1 MKAVRSC
8 WIAALLV
15 SGTWRAAA
23 AVVPAPVFS
32 GGAAYLNADF
42 NGDGR
47 LDTAVVDLESG
58 TYLIGYGQAGGGL
71 QWTSSRPGG
80 VAGVTGV
87 SAGRVLDPAHDVLV
101 LAGPDANRVLVIPSQ
116 DPVVNGVPREVFVG
130 GVGPAH
136 VAALDIGGAGN
147 TAHHDLY
154 VLTALNNPPS
164 TRRRALVRSTG
175 AAFSILGEAAEAAEV
190 LRAQPARLKTGVADV
205 LGLLVATPG
214 AGDEFRLVSLTT
226 GAPVNLATAT
236 GVPDAAQVLNH
247 RFSPAALFDFVF
259 HAAGAH
265 SIHHRRVTEP
275 VPGTFNL
282 SAGAN
287 FALGFNAEAL
297 FVIPTATGGRLLALR
312 NGGATAV
319 ILNFD
324 GASAPTLFQAFA
336 APAGERFVGA
346 VATAD
351 GLVVFSGPEGPPQ
364 RFHRYTDTGG
374 TYTLAES
381 GALDQLSRHAGGA
394 NIFLFQFEPFVSP
407 APNLVQRLAA
417 GDWTAKPV
425 IGGAPPQITVD
436 VWTFQGV
443 GPGLRNPTPR
453 TVAPVP
459 PPAAFGLANQYQEAI
474 SVFSFLPPSGDEVA
488 EVTISPPPGPQS
500 GAVQVTLTTWLAG
513 ATIFYRTDPAAA
525 WTPYTAPFPLYFDTT
540 VSYYAQQGGGSH
552 RKSPVRHATYTFPA
566 DRWTLDSDHDGV
578 PDFVELGLDANG
590 NGTPDYR
597 ELGTGLDPVTSGKDA
612 DGDGF
617 NDLEEI
623 VAGTNP
629 YLASSKPAGPR
640 LDDGSGFDLY
650 VTPRPLDGTLPGP
663 ALAQTGVAV
672 RAFTLA
678 GDLLGSALTA
688 NLAHPGVLNPAA
700 RLQNLGVDDRQRLL
714 SLVTDPHFPIQTAAA
729 EKNLGRE
736 LLALEPIPSQDAGLD
751 VNFTPGPGTPAALAT
766 AWRAAAQAAAAA
778 RMRTRLITAIGPQ
791 DTLAALLTERKLELL
806 LQARGLDP
814 TNQLTLFPARAGD
827 VDRYFPGVADL
838 LALEQEAAG
847 QPAHRLVSV
856 QQGLLTALAGA
867 GANLASLRALANDVY
882 RLSSLSNNAAPG
894 QYALPVEVLRQF
906 LRHGTMPSNYLA
918 ATTLTPAQRAAA
930 SNAVVE
936 LMALD
941 FARPKVNL
949 NLTVLPAPMPEGCTV
964 LSDGAQ
970 TWSLQFAGGAPYLF
984 PDFDLLPGTMVAAI
998 GYADVAATGCADRG
1012 LEVIAAA
1019 VTHVPPVTIL
1029 DADGDLLPDNFEGAF
1044 FGGLA
1049 EGPYGD
1055 KDGDGYSNLQEF
1067 LDGTDPNDKA
1077 IKGAGPPVAFLPP
1090 SISLQLKANGQL
1102 SLTWKLPAAYA
1113 DRFVVGIESTPA
1125 LGAPFQPEGYS
1136 GHYLGGDTFEAELV
1150 PPATGSRFFRFF
1162 LRLR

>member
-15 SGTWRAAA
+15 SGAWRAAA
-23 AVVPAPVFS
+23 AVPAPVIS

-47 LDTAVVDLESG
+47 LDAAVVDLESG
-58 TYLIGYGQAGGGL
+58 AYLIGYGQAGGGL

-87 SAGRVLDPAHDVLV
+87 SAGPVLDSARDALV
-101 LAGPDANRVLVIPSQ
+101 LAGPDANRVLVLPAEDPS
-116 DPVVNGVPREVFVG
+116 VNGVPREVFVG
-130 GVGPAH
+130 GIGPAH

-164 TRRRALVRSTG
+164 PRRRALVRSTG
-175 AAFSILGEAAEAAEV
+175 ATFSILGEAAEAAEV
-190 LRAQPARLKTGVADV
+190 LHAQPARLKTGVADV

-226 GAPVNLATAT
+226 GAPVNLTTAP

-247 RFSPAALFDFVF
+247 RFSPGALFDFVF
-259 HAAGAH
+259 HTTGAD
-265 SIHHRRVTEP
+265 SLHHRRVIEP
-275 VPGTFNL
+275 LPGTFNL

-287 FALGFNAEAL
+287 FPLGFKAEVL
-297 FVIPTATGGRLLALR
+297 FVIPTVKGGRLLALR

-324 GASAPTLFQAFA
+324 GASAPTLFQALA
-336 APAGERFVGA
+336 APAGERFGGA

-351 GLVVFSGPEGPPQ
+351 GLVVFSGPEGRPE

-374 TYTLAES
+374 AYTLAES
-381 GALDQLSRHAGGA
+381 GALDALNRHAGGA

-407 APNLVQRLAA
+407 APNLVQRLSA
-417 GDWTAKPV
+417 GDWTSKPV

-436 VWTFQGV
+436 VWTFQGTSQ
-443 GPGLRNPTPR
+443 GLRNPTPR
-453 TVAPVP
+453 TVAPIN
-459 PPAAFGLANQYQEAI
+459 PPAAFGLVNQYHEGI
-474 SVFSFLPPSGDEVA
+474 SVFSYLPPSGDEVA
-488 EVTISPPPGPQS
+488 DVTISPPPGPQP
-500 GAVQVTLTTWLAG
+500 GAVQVRLTTALAG
-513 ATIFYRTDPAAA
+513 ATIYYRTDPAAA
-525 WTPYTAPFPLYFDTT
+525 WTPYTAPLPLYFDTT
-540 VSYYAQQGGGSH
+540 VSYYAQQGGGSY

-597 ELGTGLDPVTSGKDA
+597 ELGADLDPVTNGKDA

-629 YLASSKPAGPR
+629 YLASSKPAGSR

-650 VTPRPLDGTLPGP
+650 VTPRPLDGTLPDP

-672 RAFTLA
+672 RAFTLT

-688 NLAHPGVLNPAA
+688 NLGAPGVLDPAA

-714 SLVTDPHFPIQTAAA
+714 SLATDPHFPIQTAAA
-729 EKNLGRE
+729 DKNLGRE
-736 LLALEPIPSQDAGLD
+736 LLALEPIPAQDAGLD
-751 VNFTPGPGTPAALAT
+751 VNFTPGPGTPAVQAA

-778 RMRTRLITAIGPQ
+778 RPRTRLITAIGPQ

-827 VDRYFPGVADL
+827 VDRYFPGIAEL
-838 LALEQEAAG
+838 LALEEEAAG
-847 QPAHRLVSV
+847 QPAQRLVSV
-856 QQGLLTALAGA
+856 QQGLLAALAGA
-867 GANLASLRALANDVY
+867 GTNLAALRALANDVY
-882 RLSSLSNNAAPG
+882 RISSLSNNAVPG

-998 GYADVAATGCADRG
+998 GYADVAAAGCADRG

-1029 DADGDLLPDNFEGAF
+1029 DADGDLLPDNFEYAF

-1067 LDGTDPNDKA
+1067 LDGTDPNDAA
-1077 IKGAGPPVAFLPP
+1077 IAGGGPPVLLLPP
-1090 SISLQLKANGQL
+1090 ALKLVLKPAD
-1102 SLTWKLPAAYA
+1102 KLGVKWQFPAAYA
-1113 DRFVVGIESTPA
+1113 DRFLLVVEAADTLSGGFTPT
-1125 LGAPFQPEGYS
+1125 GVGPT
-1136 GHYLGGDTFEAELV
+1136 YLGNDEFEVEL
-1150 PPATGSRFFRFF
+1150 PRPAGATRFYRFWM
-1162 LRLR
+1162 RLR